1 MKRIALLYCIMLIA
15 GTLIA
20 SSRSIVHTPSDAPAI
35 HRPELYLP
43 LLKDKNVG
51 IVANLTSR
59 TKDGVHLLDLL
70 LEHKIRIKAIF
81 SPEHGFRGQA
91 GAGEKIADDTDTQT
105 GLPIISLY
113 GKNRKP
119 HPEHFAGLDVII
131 FDLQDVG
138 VRFYTYLSTL
148 NNVMEAAAEQNI
160 EVIVLDRPNPNG
172 HYVDGPTLKLE
183 NRSFVGMLAI
193 PVVHGMTLGELAQM
207 INGESWLANGLH
219 CKLTVIPCQHYTHSQ
234 AYVLPIAPSPNLPNQ
249 RAIYLY
255 PGICFFEG
263 TNVSV
268 GRGTDW
274 PFQVYG
280 SPDLQMT
287 GFSFTPQPNAGS
299 KEPPQKGLTCYG
311 RDLSTLSADS
321 LFLKAK
327 LDLDDLILAY
337 KSTRDKSMFF
347 NKFFIKLAGTDLL
360 QKQIEEGVP
369 SSMIRASW
377 QKELDQFRQKRAQ
390 YLLYPN

>member
-1 MKRIALLYCIMLIA
+1 MKRITFLYGFILIA
-15 GTLIA
+15 VNLIA
-20 SSRSIVHTPSDAPAI
+20 SPRNITYTPSDAPAI
-35 HRPELYLP
+35 HQTERYLP
-43 LLKDKNVG
+43 LLKDKKVG
-51 IVANLTSR
+51 IVGNLTSC

-70 LEHKIRIKAIF
+70 LQNHIQIKAIF

-160 EVIVLDRPNPNG
+160 AVIVLDRPNPNG
-172 HYVDGPTLKLE
+172 HFVDGPTLKLE
-183 NRSFVGMLAI
+183 NRSFVGMHAI
-193 PVVHGMTLGELAQM
+193 PVVHGMTLGELALM
-207 INGESWLANGLH
+207 INGESWLANGVH
-219 CKLTVIPCQHYTHSQ
+219 CQLTVIPCQHYTHSQ
-234 AYVLPIAPSPNLPNQ
+234 AYILPIAPSPNLPNQ

-280 SPDLQMT
+280 SPDLAMPE
-287 GFSFTPQPNAGS
+287 FSFTPQPNAGS
-299 KEPPQKGLTCYG
+299 KEPPQKGLKCYG
-311 RDLSTLSADS
+311 RDLSKLSADS
-321 LFLKAK
+321 LFLKGK
-327 LDLDDLILAY
+327 LDLEDLILAY
-337 KSTRDKSMFF
+337 KNTRDKSKFF

-360 QKQIEEGVP
+360 QKQIEEGL
-369 SSMIRASW
+369 SSSTIRACW

>member
-1 MKRIALLYCIMLIA
+1 M
-15 GTLIA
+15 GLIA
-20 SSRSIVHTPSDAPAI
+20 SSRPIIFTPADAPAI
-35 HRPELYLP
+35 HQTGKYLP
-43 LLKDKNVG
+43 LLQNKNVG
-51 IVANLTSR
+51 IVGNLTSC

-70 LEHKIRIKAIF
+70 LQNHIRVKAIF

-91 GAGEKIADDTDTQT
+91 GAGEKIADDTDSQT

-119 HPEHFAGLDVII
+119 HPEQFAGLEVII

-148 NNVMEAAAEQNI
+148 HNVMEAAAEQNI

-183 NRSFVGMLAI
+183 NRSFVGMHPI
-193 PVVHGMTLGELAQM
+193 PVVHGMTLGELALM
-207 INGESWLANGLH
+207 INGESWLANGIR

-234 AYVLPIAPSPNLPNQ
+234 AYTIPIVPSPNLPNQ

-255 PGICFFEG
+255 PGLCFFEG

-268 GRGTDW
+268 GRGTST
-274 PFQVYG
+274 PFQIYG
-280 SPDLQMT
+280 SPDLDMKEYC
-287 GFSFTPQPNAGS
+287 FTPEPNAGS
-299 KEPPQKGLTCYG
+299 KEPPLKGLKCYG
-311 RDLSTLSADS
+311 RNLSTRSVDS
-321 LFLKAK
+321 LFLKK
-327 LDLDDLILAY
+327 MLDLDDLIFAY
-337 KSTRDKSMFF
+337 QNTRDKSKFF

-360 QKQIEEGVP
+360 QKQIEEGL
-369 SSMIRASW
+369 SSSTIRASW
-377 QKELDQFRQKRAQ
+377 QNELNLFRQKRAL